1 VLEARRGLAE
11 RLLEAAQLSLRPS
24 GPRRVVLD
32 DADGR
37 VEAVVQRRMALERR
51 VGAQRRP

>member
-1 VLEARRGLAE
+1 VLEARRDLTE
-11 RLLEAAQLSLRPS
+11 CLLEAAQLSLRPS
-24 GPRRVVLD
+24 GPRRVVVD